1 MNLRFIKQV
10 SLNDAIKSP
19 KTIVNKEFKFKVIEL
34 LKENHDT
41 KYIKKYIEDNK
52 DIWSDI
58 DVKKIDVYY
67 FTQDI
72 KKDNGEAKERYFAT
86 RFLNEL
92 VNYFSGV
99 TKYEI
104 AMRKIEAITDTGIQ
118 KILKAHLE
126 KKENNPELAF
136 SPDGI
141 DEINRNIVI
150 LNNGKRH
157 CPIYKV
163 RVYGKSDKKYAVG
176 TDGNKSKK
184 FVEADDGTN
193 LFFAIYKLQKQ
204 PKEQTKEIRMYAT
217 IPLNIVIDCQ
227 KKYQKEWKKAL
238 DTIIK
243 ENNFVDK
250 ESDLRFILSPNDLVY
265 LPTKKELENG
275 VDINA
280 IDRKRIYKFVSA
292 SGTTAD
298 FVPVNSAKTI
308 FTMNKK
314 KQEECFGSK
323 DYFRIQDEYGV
334 GSPQSKNQ
342 KAITGEMIKEI
353 CIPIKVD
360 RLGEIIE
367 FNGNKV

>member
-1 MNLRFIKQV
+1 
-10 SLNDAIKSP
+10 
-19 KTIVNKEFKFKVIEL
+19 
-34 LKENHDT
+34 
-41 KYIKKYIEDNK
+41 
-52 DIWSDI
+52 
-58 DVKKIDVYY
+58 
-67 FTQDI
+67 
-72 KKDNGEAKERYFAT
+72 
-86 RFLNEL
+86 
-92 VNYFSGV
+92 
-99 TKYEI
+99 
-104 AMRKIEAITDTGIQ
+104 
-118 KILKAHLE
+118 
-126 KKENNPELAF
+126 
-136 SPDGI
+136 
-141 DEINRNIVI
+141 
-150 LNNGKRH
+150 
-157 CPIYKV
+157 
-163 RVYGKSDKKYAVG
+163 
-176 TDGNKSKK
+176 
-184 FVEADDGTN
+184 
-193 LFFAIYKLQKQ
+193 
-204 PKEQTKEIRMYAT
+204 MYAT

-353 CIPIKVD
+353 CVPIKVD